1 MKAKMTKLC
10 LLFILLCS
18 LPVFYSCSDEADA
31 FYLYEYWEVMFDPE
45 PPISETSLSITGG
58 TKLGIKGGVAPY
70 TAEIADGQIATA
82 YVDENNDIQIS
93 SIKLGSTSLMV
104 KDADGRIIKIGL
116 KVVNG
121 KQSFSVNSVE
131 ARITGIDESLLDE
144 QQKEKLE
151 AVKKKIKDEAG
162 IQATGGIAF
171 SYDQKSSGKVTIVT
185 SKDNA
190 PKIEGSFSRSTSE
203 SGTTFQITINGKE
216 YDCKFKLP
224 ERSDTS
230 KSITTRDLGPIPYW
244 LVEDVTE
251 DYKSDVTDL
260 FGINATS
267 LKIERIYIGSFTPLR
282 YVYSSFYKIDAAKST
297 KNCFLSHLSSFSY

>member
-1 MKAKMTKLC
+1 MKAKTTKLC

-131 ARITGIDESLLDE
+131 ARITGIDKSLLDE

-151 AVKKKIKDEAG
+151 AVIKKIKDEAG

-224 ERSDTS
+224 ERPDTS

-282 YVYSSFYKIDAAKST
+282 
-297 KNCFLSHLSSFSY
+297 

>member
-18 LPVFYSCSDEADA
+18 LPVFYSCSDEADD
-31 FYLYEYWEVMFDPE
+31 FYLFEYWEVMFDPE
-45 PPISETSLSITGG
+45 PPISETSLPITGG

-70 TAEIADGQIATA
+70 TAEVADGQIATA
-82 YVDENNDIQIS
+82 YIDKNNDIQIS

-104 KDADGRIIKIGL
+104 KDADGRVIKIGL

-151 AVKKKIKDEAG
+151 AVIKKIKDEAG

-185 SKDNA
+185 SKDNT

-282 YVYSSFYKIDAAKST
+282 
-297 KNCFLSHLSSFSY
+297 

>member
-1 MKAKMTKLC
+1 MKAKTTKLC

-18 LPVFYSCSDEADA
+18 LPVFYSCSDEADD
-31 FYLYEYWEVMFDPE
+31 FYLFEYWEVMLDPE

-224 ERSDTS
+224 ERPDTS
-230 KSITTRDLGPIPYW
+230 KSITTRYLGPIPYW

-282 YVYSSFYKIDAAKST
+282 
-297 KNCFLSHLSSFSY
+297 

>member
-45 PPISETSLSITGG
+45 PPISEASLSITGG

-121 KQSFSVNSVE
+121 KQSFSVNSVK

-151 AVKKKIKDEAG
+151 AVIKKIKDEAG

-185 SKDNA
+185 SKDNT

-282 YVYSSFYKIDAAKST
+282 
-297 KNCFLSHLSSFSY
+297 

>member
-1 MKAKMTKLC
+1 MKAKMAKLC

-230 KSITTRDLGPIPYW
+230 KSITTRDLGPIPHW

-282 YVYSSFYKIDAAKST
+282 
-297 KNCFLSHLSSFSY
+297 

>member
-1 MKAKMTKLC
+1 MKAKMAKLC

-18 LPVFYSCSDEADA
+18 LPVFYSCSDEADD
-31 FYLYEYWEVMFDPE
+31 FYLFEYREVMLNPE

-58 TKLGIKGGVAPY
+58 TKLGIKGGIAPY

-82 YVDENNDIQIS
+82 YVDKNNDIQIS
-93 SIKLGSTSLMV
+93 SIKLGNTSLMV

-282 YVYSSFYKIDAAKST
+282 
-297 KNCFLSHLSSFSY
+297 

>member
-1 MKAKMTKLC
+1 MKAKMAKLC

-144 QQKEKLE
+144 QQKGKLE
-151 AVKKKIKDEAG
+151 AVIKKIKDEAG

-244 LVEDVTE
+244 LVEDVTG

-282 YVYSSFYKIDAAKST
+282 
-297 KNCFLSHLSSFSY
+297 

>member
-10 LLFILLCS
+10 LLSILLRS
-18 LPVFYSCSDEADA
+18 LAVFYSCSDAADV
-31 FYLYEYWEVMFDPE
+31 FYLYEYWEVMLDPE
-45 PPISETSLSITGG
+45 PPISETSLPITGG
-58 TKLGIKGGVAPY
+58 TKLGIKGGIAPY

-82 YVDENNDIQIS
+82 YIDENNDIQIS

-151 AVKKKIKDEAG
+151 AVIKKIKEEAG

-224 ERSDTS
+224 ERPDTS

-244 LVEDVTE
+244 FLEDVTE

-282 YVYSSFYKIDAAKST
+282 
-297 KNCFLSHLSSFSY
+297 

>member
-31 FYLYEYWEVMFDPE
+31 FYLFEYWEVMFDPE
-45 PPISETSLSITGG
+45 PPISETSLPITGG

-70 TAEIADGQIATA
+70 TAEVADGQIATA
-82 YVDENNDIQIS
+82 YIDKNNDIQIS

-282 YVYSSFYKIDAAKST
+282 
-297 KNCFLSHLSSFSY
+297 

>member
-1 MKAKMTKLC
+1 MKAKMAKLC

-93 SIKLGSTSLMV
+93 SKKLGSTSLMV

-282 YVYSSFYKIDAAKST
+282 
-297 KNCFLSHLSSFSY
+297 

>member
-1 MKAKMTKLC
+1 MKAKTTKLC

-151 AVKKKIKDEAG
+151 AVIKKIKDEAG

-190 PKIEGSFSRSTSE
+190 PKIEGSFSHSTSE

-224 ERSDTS
+224 ERPDTS

-282 YVYSSFYKIDAAKST
+282 
-297 KNCFLSHLSSFSY
+297 

>member
-31 FYLYEYWEVMFDPE
+31 FYLYEYWEVMLDPE
-45 PPISETSLSITGG
+45 PPISETSLPITGG

-82 YVDENNDIQIS
+82 YIDENNDIQIS

-151 AVKKKIKDEAG
+151 AVIKKIKDEAG

-251 DYKSDVTDL
+251 NYKSDVIGQFETD
-260 FGINATS
+260 ATS

-282 YVYSSFYKIDAAKST
+282 
-297 KNCFLSHLSSFSY
+297 

>member
-1 MKAKMTKLC
+1 MKAKMAKLC

-144 QQKEKLE
+144 QQKGKLE
-151 AVKKKIKDEAG
+151 AVIKKIKDEAG

-171 SYDQKSSGKVTIVT
+171 SYDQKVVVK
-185 SKDNA
+185 
-190 PKIEGSFSRSTSE
+190 
-203 SGTTFQITINGKE
+203 
-216 YDCKFKLP
+216 
-224 ERSDTS
+224 
-230 KSITTRDLGPIPYW
+230 
-244 LVEDVTE
+244 
-251 DYKSDVTDL
+251 
-260 FGINATS
+260 
-267 LKIERIYIGSFTPLR
+267 
-282 YVYSSFYKIDAAKST
+282 
-297 KNCFLSHLSSFSY
+297 

>member
-1 MKAKMTKLC
+1 MKAKMAKLC

-151 AVKKKIKDEAG
+151 AVIKKIKEEAG

-224 ERSDTS
+224 ERPDTS

-282 YVYSSFYKIDAAKST
+282 
-297 KNCFLSHLSSFSY
+297 

>member
-93 SIKLGSTSLMV
+93 SIKLGNTSLMV

-151 AVKKKIKDEAG
+151 AVIKKIKDEAG
-162 IQATGGIAF
+162 IQSTGVIAF
-171 SYDQKSSGKVTIVT
+171 SYDKKCSGKVTIVT

-224 ERSDTS
+224 ERPDTS

-282 YVYSSFYKIDAAKST
+282 
-297 KNCFLSHLSSFSY
+297 

>member
-1 MKAKMTKLC
+1 MKAKMAKLC

-151 AVKKKIKDEAG
+151 AVIKKIKDEAG

-224 ERSDTS
+224 ERPDTS

-282 YVYSSFYKIDAAKST
+282 
-297 KNCFLSHLSSFSY
+297 

>member
-1 MKAKMTKLC
+1 MKAKMMKLC

-70 TAEIADGQIATA
+70 TAEIADGQIAIA

-93 SIKLGSTSLMV
+93 SIKLGNTSLMV

-151 AVKKKIKDEAG
+151 AVIKKIKDEAG
-162 IQATGGIAF
+162 IQATGVIAF

-224 ERSDTS
+224 ERPDTS

-282 YVYSSFYKIDAAKST
+282 
-297 KNCFLSHLSSFSY
+297 

>member
-1 MKAKMTKLC
+1 MKAKTTKLC

-18 LPVFYSCSDEADA
+18 LPVFYSCSNEADD
-31 FYLYEYWEVMFDPE
+31 FYLFEYWEVMLNPE

-151 AVKKKIKDEAG
+151 AVIKKIKDEAG

-185 SKDNA
+185 SKNNT

-251 DYKSDVTDL
+251 NYKSDVIGQFETD
-260 FGINATS
+260 ATS

-282 YVYSSFYKIDAAKST
+282 
-297 KNCFLSHLSSFSY
+297 

>member
-18 LPVFYSCSDEADA
+18 LPVFYSCSNEADD
-31 FYLYEYWEVMFDPE
+31 FYLFEYWEVMLNPE

-151 AVKKKIKDEAG
+151 AVIKKIKDEAG

-251 DYKSDVTDL
+251 DYKSDVTGL
-260 FGINATS
+260 FEINAIS

-282 YVYSSFYKIDAAKST
+282 
-297 KNCFLSHLSSFSY
+297 

>member
-1 MKAKMTKLC
+1 MKAKTTKLC

-18 LPVFYSCSDEADA
+18 LPVFYSCSNEADD
-31 FYLYEYWEVMFDPE
+31 FYLFEYWEVMLNPE

-251 DYKSDVTDL
+251 DYKSDVTGL
-260 FGINATS
+260 FEINAIS

-282 YVYSSFYKIDAAKST
+282 
-297 KNCFLSHLSSFSY
+297 

>member
-1 MKAKMTKLC
+1 MKAKTTKLC

-151 AVKKKIKDEAG
+151 AVIKKIKDEAG

-224 ERSDTS
+224 ERPDTS

-244 LVEDVTE
+244 LVEDVAE

-282 YVYSSFYKIDAAKST
+282 
-297 KNCFLSHLSSFSY
+297 

>member
-1 MKAKMTKLC
+1 MKAKTTKLC

-18 LPVFYSCSDEADA
+18 LPVFYSCSDEADD
-31 FYLYEYWEVMFDPE
+31 FYLFEYWEVMLDPE

-144 QQKEKLE
+144 QQKGKLE
-151 AVKKKIKDEAG
+151 AVIKKIKDEAG

-282 YVYSSFYKIDAAKST
+282 
-297 KNCFLSHLSSFSY
+297 

>member
-1 MKAKMTKLC
+1 MKAKMAKLC

-18 LPVFYSCSDEADA
+18 LPLFYSCSDEADD
-31 FYLYEYWEVMFDPE
+31 FYLFEYWEVMLNPE

-58 TKLGIKGGVAPY
+58 TKLGIKGGIAPY

-82 YVDENNDIQIS
+82 YVDKNNDIQIS
-93 SIKLGSTSLMV
+93 SIKLGNTSLMV

-282 YVYSSFYKIDAAKST
+282 
-297 KNCFLSHLSSFSY
+297 

>member
-1 MKAKMTKLC
+1 MKAKMAKLC

-70 TAEIADGQIATA
+70 TAEIADGQIAIA

-93 SIKLGSTSLMV
+93 SIKLGNTSLMV

-162 IQATGGIAF
+162 IQATGVIAF

-282 YVYSSFYKIDAAKST
+282 
-297 KNCFLSHLSSFSY
+297 

>member
-1 MKAKMTKLC
+1 MKAKMAKLC

-104 KDADGRIIKIGL
+104 KDSDGRIIKIGL

-260 FGINATS
+260 FGINVTS

-282 YVYSSFYKIDAAKST
+282 
-297 KNCFLSHLSSFSY
+297 

>member
-1 MKAKMTKLC
+1 MKAKTTKLC

-18 LPVFYSCSDEADA
+18 LPVFYSCSNEADD
-31 FYLYEYWEVMFDPE
+31 FYLFEYWEVMLNPE

-185 SKDNA
+185 SKNNT

-282 YVYSSFYKIDAAKST
+282 
-297 KNCFLSHLSSFSY
+297 

>member
-1 MKAKMTKLC
+1 MKAKMAKLC

-18 LPVFYSCSDEADA
+18 LPVFYSCSDEADD
-31 FYLYEYWEVMFDPE
+31 FYLFEYWEVMLNPE

-58 TKLGIKGGVAPY
+58 TKLGIKGGIAPY

-82 YVDENNDIQIS
+82 YVDKNNDIQIS
-93 SIKLGSTSLMV
+93 SIKLGNTSLMV

-151 AVKKKIKDEAG
+151 AVKKNIKDEEG
-162 IQATGGIAF
+162 IKATGGIAF

-282 YVYSSFYKIDAAKST
+282 
-297 KNCFLSHLSSFSY
+297 

>member
-1 MKAKMTKLC
+1 MKAKMAKLC

-18 LPVFYSCSDEADA
+18 LPVFYSCSDEADD
-31 FYLYEYWEVMFDPE
+31 FYLFEYWEVMLNPE

-82 YVDENNDIQIS
+82 YIDENNDIQIS
-93 SIKLGSTSLMV
+93 SIKLGNTSLMV

-282 YVYSSFYKIDAAKST
+282 
-297 KNCFLSHLSSFSY
+297 

>member
-1 MKAKMTKLC
+1 MKAKMAKLC

-131 ARITGIDESLLDE
+131 VRITGIDESLLDE

-282 YVYSSFYKIDAAKST
+282 
-297 KNCFLSHLSSFSY
+297 

>member
-131 ARITGIDESLLDE
+131 ARITGIDKSLLDE

-151 AVKKKIKDEAG
+151 AVIKKIKDEAG

-224 ERSDTS
+224 ERPDTS

-282 YVYSSFYKIDAAKST
+282 
-297 KNCFLSHLSSFSY
+297 

>member
-45 PPISETSLSITGG
+45 PPISEASLSITGG
-58 TKLGIKGGVAPY
+58 TKLGIKGGIAPY

-185 SKDNA
+185 SKDNT

-282 YVYSSFYKIDAAKST
+282 
-297 KNCFLSHLSSFSY
+297 

>member
-1 MKAKMTKLC
+1 MKAKTTKLC

-18 LPVFYSCSDEADA
+18 LPVFYSCSDEADD
-31 FYLYEYWEVMFDPE
+31 FYLFEYWEVMLNPE

-58 TKLGIKGGVAPY
+58 TKLGIKGGIAPY

-82 YVDENNDIQIS
+82 YVDKNNDIQIS

-282 YVYSSFYKIDAAKST
+282 
-297 KNCFLSHLSSFSY
+297 

>member
-1 MKAKMTKLC
+1 MKAKMAKLC

-116 KVVNG
+116 MVVNG

-282 YVYSSFYKIDAAKST
+282 
-297 KNCFLSHLSSFSY
+297 

>member
-31 FYLYEYWEVMFDPE
+31 FYLYEYWEVMLDPE
-45 PPISETSLSITGG
+45 PPISETSLPITGG

-151 AVKKKIKDEAG
+151 AVIKMIKDEAG

-224 ERSDTS
+224 ERPDTS

-282 YVYSSFYKIDAAKST
+282 
-297 KNCFLSHLSSFSY
+297 

>member
-1 MKAKMTKLC
+1 MKAKMAKLC

-18 LPVFYSCSDEADA
+18 LPVFYSCSDEADD
-31 FYLYEYWEVMFDPE
+31 FYLFEYWEVMFDPE

-93 SIKLGSTSLMV
+93 SIKLGNTSLMV

-151 AVKKKIKDEAG
+151 EVIKKIKDEAG

-267 LKIERIYIGSFTPLR
+267 LKIERIYIGSSTPLR
-282 YVYSSFYKIDAAKST
+282 
-297 KNCFLSHLSSFSY
+297 

>member
-70 TAEIADGQIATA
+70 TAEIADGQIAIA

-93 SIKLGSTSLMV
+93 SIKLGNTSLMV

-151 AVKKKIKDEAG
+151 AVIKKIKDEAG
-162 IQATGGIAF
+162 IQATGVIAF

-185 SKDNA
+185 SKDNT

-224 ERSDTS
+224 ERPDTS

-282 YVYSSFYKIDAAKST
+282 
-297 KNCFLSHLSSFSY
+297 

>member
-1 MKAKMTKLC
+1 MKAKTTKLC

-131 ARITGIDESLLDE
+131 ARITGIDESLLNE

-151 AVKKKIKDEAG
+151 AVIKKIKDEAG

-224 ERSDTS
+224 ERPDTS

-282 YVYSSFYKIDAAKST
+282 
-297 KNCFLSHLSSFSY
+297 

>member
-1 MKAKMTKLC
+1 MKAKTTKLC

-18 LPVFYSCSDEADA
+18 LPVFYSCSDEADD
-31 FYLYEYWEVMFDPE
+31 FYLLEYWEVMLDPE

-224 ERSDTS
+224 ERPDTS

-282 YVYSSFYKIDAAKST
+282 
-297 KNCFLSHLSSFSY
+297 

>member
-18 LPVFYSCSDEADA
+18 LPVFYSCSDEADD
-31 FYLYEYWEVMFDPE
+31 FYLFEYWEVMLNPE

-82 YVDENNDIQIS
+82 YVDENNDIRIS
-93 SIKLGSTSLMV
+93 SIKLGNTSLMV

-121 KQSFSVNSVE
+121 KQSFSVNSVK

-151 AVKKKIKDEAG
+151 AVIKKIKDEAG

-185 SKDNA
+185 SKDNT

-224 ERSDTS
+224 EHPDTS

-251 DYKSDVTDL
+251 DYKSDVTSL
-260 FGINATS
+260 FEINAIS

-282 YVYSSFYKIDAAKST
+282 
-297 KNCFLSHLSSFSY
+297 

>member
-1 MKAKMTKLC
+1 MKAKTTKLC

-18 LPVFYSCSDEADA
+18 LPVFYSCSNEADD
-31 FYLYEYWEVMFDPE
+31 FYLFEYWEVMLNPE
-45 PPISETSLSITGG
+45 PAISETSLSITGG

-151 AVKKKIKDEAG
+151 AVIKKIKDEAG

-185 SKDNA
+185 SKNNT

-260 FGINATS
+260 FGINVTS

-282 YVYSSFYKIDAAKST
+282 
-297 KNCFLSHLSSFSY
+297 